1 MPRNLLSNSY
11 NFVIYLK
18 IDNLLLSE
26 VNVIIDSSVSNAKR
40 EELKLFNK
48 CLYVIL
54 ITSWAISPTSTK
66 IYNYLTIS

>member
-48 CLYVIL
+48 C
-54 ITSWAISPTSTK
+54 
-66 IYNYLTIS
+66 